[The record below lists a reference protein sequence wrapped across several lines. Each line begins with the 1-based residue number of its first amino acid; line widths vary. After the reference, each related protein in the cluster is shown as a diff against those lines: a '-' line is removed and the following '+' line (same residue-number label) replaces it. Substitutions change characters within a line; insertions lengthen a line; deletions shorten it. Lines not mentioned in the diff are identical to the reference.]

1 MTISYKWLSEYLPY
15 KPLKEELSKIL
26 TSIGLEVESMED
38 YESVRGNLD
47 GLVVGEV
54 IYCTA
59 HPNADKLKL
68 TEINVGTDYNLQIV
82 CGASNVAVGQKVV
95 VAKPGVTI
103 YPIKGSP
110 IEIKEAR
117 IRNVESQGMICAEDE
132 IGLGENHDGILI
144 LPNEYIPGKPV
155 ADYLKPY
162 RDTIFEI
169 GLTPNHMD
177 AMSHLGVAREV
188 CAYLSYHQA
197 KDLRPIYPALDKF
210 QIDNHKIPIT
220 VSIEDKE
227 GCERFS
233 GLSISGIQINPSP
246 SWLQEQ
252 LKAIGIRPINN
263 IVDITNFV
271 LHETG
276 QPLHAYDADRI
287 RKQQVIVK
295 KLPAGTSFVTLD
307 EKKRTLSANDL
318 MICDAEE
325 GMCMAGV
332 FGGLESGVQ
341 DHTQNI
347 FLESAWFNP
356 VMIRRTSFLH
366 GLRTE
371 AAMHFEK
378 GMDISNTVNALKRA
392 ALLIKELA
400 GGKIASDIIDIYPN
414 PKPKIEVNAKYEYLK
429 KISGKNYPP
438 ESVKNILKSLQFE
451 MATEDQTSL
460 TVKVPYH
467 KMDISRPADLAEEIM
482 RIDGYDRIDIPVSIR
497 ISPSVETDPALPAF
511 RQKISGWLV
520 GSGFSE
526 IFTNSITNSS
536 YYEEEE
542 IGSAVKMINNLSS
555 ELNIMRP
562 SLLETGLESVVY
574 NLNRKIEDLKFFE
587 FGKSYQTLGIGNYE
601 EKNHLSLYITGNI
614 NQQDWKS
621 KSQPA
626 DFFSLKGICKSIF
639 ILLRLKPERFEF
651 VNDRKLENMWSALL
665 NGRQVLSAGR
675 VKQSLLR
682 RFDIRQPIF
691 FADFNWAEL
700 EKNLTGQKIEYRE
713 LPRQLPVFRDLA
725 LVVDKSVSFDEISF
739 SLESLHLNKLTEIR
753 LFDIFESEKI
763 GVGKKSLA
771 ISLSFVDEQKT
782 MTDKE
787 IESMMT
793 AVITK
798 LEKTVKAE
806 IRK

>member
-15 KPLKEELSKIL
+15 KPSKEELSKIL
-26 TSIGLEVESMED
+26 TSIGLEVESMEE
-38 YESVRGNLD
+38 YESIKGNLD
-47 GLVVGEV
+47 ALVVGEV
-54 IYCTA
+54 INCVA

-68 TEINVGTDYNLQIV
+68 TEVNVGADSNLQIV
-82 CGASNVAVGQKVV
+82 CGASNVASGQKVV
-95 VAKPGVTI
+95 IAMAGTTI

-110 IEIKEAR
+110 IQIKQAK

-132 IGLGENHDGILI
+132 IGLGENHDGILV
-144 LPNEYIPGKPV
+144 LPQHYVPGKLL

-162 RDTIFEI
+162 TDTIFEI

-188 CAYLSYHQA
+188 CAFLSYHQA
-197 KDLRPIYPALDKF
+197 KDLRPILPSLENFAV
-210 QIDNHKIPIT
+210 DNHRLPIT
-220 VSIEDKE
+220 VSIEDRE

-233 GLSISGIQINPSP
+233 GLSIIGIRISSSP
-246 SWLQEQ
+246 SWLQER

-287 RKQQVIVK
+287 KGQQVIVK
-295 KLPAGTSFVTLD
+295 KLPPGTPFVTLD
-307 EKKRTLSANDL
+307 EKKRSLSADDL
-318 MICDAEE
+318 MICDAEQ

-341 DHTQNI
+341 EHTKNI

-366 GLRTE
+366 GLRTD

-400 GGKIASDIIDIYPN
+400 QGEIASEIVDIYPS
-414 PKPKIEVNAKYEYLK
+414 PKPKIEVKANYEYLER
-429 KISGKNYPP
+429 ISGKNYPS
-438 ESVKNILKSLQFE
+438 ESVRSILQSLQFE
-451 MATEDQTSL
+451 VASEDTRSL

-467 KMDISRPADLAEEIM
+467 KTDIFRPADIAEEIM
-482 RIDGYDRIDIPVSIR
+482 RIDGYDRIAIPGSIR

-511 RQKISGWLV
+511 RHKISGWLV
-520 GSGFSE
+520 GAGFSE

-536 YYEEEE
+536 YYEEDELRSTV
-542 IGSAVKMINNLSS
+542 GMINNLSS

-574 NLNRKIEDLKFFE
+574 NLNRRIEDLKFFE
-587 FGKSYQTLGIGNYE
+587 FGKSYHKVSVGNYE
-601 EKNHLSLYITGNI
+601 ERNHLSLYVTGNI
-614 NQQDWKS
+614 NDQGWKT
-621 KSQPA
+621 KSQPV
-626 DFFSLKGICKSIF
+626 DFFYLKGICKNIF
-639 ILLRLKPERFEF
+639 SLLGLKLQGVEF
-651 VNDRKLENMWSALL
+651 VTDRKLESAWIGKM
-665 NGRQVLSAGR
+665 NGLQVLKAGR

-691 FADFNWAEL
+691 FADFNWQEL
-700 EKNLTGQKIEYRE
+700 EKKLTAQKIEYRE

-725 LVVDKSVSFDEISF
+725 LVVDKSVHFDQLSLA
-739 SLESLHLNKLTEIR
+739 LESLKMEKLTEIR

-763 GVGKKSLA
+763 GVNKKSLA
-771 ISLSFVDEQKT
+771 IRLSFVDDQKT

-787 IESMMT
+787 IENMVNT
-793 AVITK
+793 VITQ